1 MSDTPSDAPAP
12 DDNDSPRSASLA
24 VYVIPGLSLYI
35 GVFGILFLDTFVWKT
50 HVADRWIP
58 ESCHVPMRIFFF
70 SIAADL
76 PLAGLVARRYA
87 DDPLSRSIER

>member
-35 GVFGILFLDTFVWKT
+35 GVFGILFLDSFVWKT

-58 ESCHVPMRIFFF
+58 ELFHVPMRIFFF
-70 SIAADL
+70 PLLLICHWLGWL
-76 PLAGLVARRYA
+76 PGGMPTIR
-87 DDPLSRSIER
+87 